1 MLQWGASYL
10 SEKGFDE
17 SRLTVELLLSH
28 VLKLKR
34 IQLYT
39 NFDRPL
45 DDGELASFKALFQR
59 RLQHEPLQYILGTT
73 EFMGLEFNVDRRVL
87 IPRPET
93 EAVVEEA
100 IRFINENFGGQAP
113 RLLDIGTGS
122 GCIAI
127 SLAHAIRTANVLAI
141 DLSKEI
147 LDIAT
152 ANAGKNGVADEVEFA
167 VRDLFNSEE
176 GDFRGEFYLVVSN
189 PPYISQSDFAHV
201 QPEIRDYEPAIAT
214 TDGGDGLKFYRRIAR
229 VAASW
234 LVPGGAVIV
243 EHGYNQADAVAEIFS
258 NMGWPEL
265 RSFKDYSGI
274 PRGLVARNPEAV
286 Q

>member
-100 IRFINENFGGQAP
+100 IRFINENFGGQAA

-167 VRDLFNSEE
+167 VRDLLNSEE
-176 GDFRGEFYLVVSN
+176 GDFRNEFHLVVSN
-189 PPYISQSDFAHV
+189 PPYISQSDFAQV

-214 TDGGDGLKFYRRIAR
+214 TDGGDGLKFYRHIAH

-243 EHGYNQADAVAEIFS
+243 EHGYNQADAVAEIFLK
-258 NMGWPEL
+258 MGWPEI

-286 Q
+286 R